1 MENGSDSPNPQP
13 IHEKI
18 IHHLVLIEKA
28 VAGVDERIHASVGDI
43 CARDTGIKSSVTP
56 GGNFDRITTME
67 QFFPISG
74 SVQSDKEHIEELK
87 ALENLSFEEKALMS
101 SSTFERNECYH
112 GALRELYEYE
122 SYAVKEV
129 LREVSPVNRNAFFEA
144 LDRRIVGHPHYK
156 ILQAQLLR
164 LRMKRYRVQALVV
177 GLERRKQSGSKGGGE
192 SVIGPVA

>member
-28 VAGVDERIHASVGDI
+28 VAGVDERIHAS
-43 CARDTGIKSSVTP
+43 
-56 GGNFDRITTME
+56 
-67 QFFPISG
+67 
-74 SVQSDKEHIEELK
+74 
-87 ALENLSFEEKALMS
+87 
-101 SSTFERNECYH
+101 CYH